1 MSDRTAPNQV
11 VMEGGGAYNRHS
23 MPQAAGIA
31 SALPL
36 LEKAALNVS
45 LEADSH
51 PIVIA
56 DYGSSEGK
64 NSLAPMRLVIETIR
78 RRTDPKRPILVF
90 HIDQPA
96 NDFNSLFGLLN
107 TDQAS
112 YGLEP
117 NVFSSAVGR
126 SFYESVLPSGHVHLG
141 WSSYAAQWLSK
152 VPTTIPDHFYPAA
165 SGSAAR
171 AEFERQSARDWK
183 AFLSLRAH
191 ELQLGGRLVVVQPA
205 LGDDGSS
212 ALEDFMNHANAVLKE
227 MVGEGE
233 IKPDERSRMVVGVYP
248 RGRRDL
254 LAPFERNGQF
264 EQLVVEDCEL
274 SLISDPAWA
283 DYERDQ
289 NKDVLASRHARFF
302 RATFASSLMLGL
314 TNAGELEKRRAFA
327 DHLEARLIQSLM
339 TQPAP
344 IRSYVTVIVLA
355 KQ

>member
-1 MSDRTAPNQV
+1 MSDRAAPDQG

-36 LEKAALNVS
+36 LEKAVLNVS

-64 NSLAPMRLVIETIR
+64 NSLAPMRLAIETIR

-90 HIDQPA
+90 HVDQPA
-96 NDFNSLFGLLN
+96 NDFNSLFTLLN

-126 SFYESVLPSGHVHLG
+126 SFYASVLPPGHVHLG

-152 VPTTIPDHFYPAA
+152 VPTTIPDHFFPAA

-171 AEFERQSARDWK
+171 ADFERQSAQDWK

-191 ELQLGGRLVVVQPA
+191 ELRSGGRLVVVQTA
-205 LGDDGSS
+205 LDDDGSS
-212 ALEDFMNHANAVLKE
+212 PLHDFMNHANTVLEE
-227 MVGEGE
+227 MVDEGA
-233 IKPDERSRMVVGVYP
+233 IKAEERARMVLGVYP
-248 RGRRDL
+248 RRRRDL
-254 LAPFERNGQF
+254 LAPFEQEGEFQ
-264 EQLVVEDCEL
+264 QLIVEDCEL

-289 NKDVLASRHARFF
+289 NKDILASRHARFF
-302 RATFASSLMLGL
+302 RSTFASSLMLGL
-314 TNAGELEKRRAFA
+314 TNVGDAEQRQAFA
-327 DHLEARLIQSLM
+327 GQLEERLRLRLM
-339 TQPAP
+339 SHPAP
-344 IRSYVTVIVLA
+344 LRSFATTIVLA
-355 KQ
+355 RQ